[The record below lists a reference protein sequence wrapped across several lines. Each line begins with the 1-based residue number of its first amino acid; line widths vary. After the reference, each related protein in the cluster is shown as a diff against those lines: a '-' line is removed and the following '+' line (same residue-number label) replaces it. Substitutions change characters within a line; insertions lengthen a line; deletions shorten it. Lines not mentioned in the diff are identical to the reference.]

1 MPYPMLFLAFAL
13 ALSPFPAQAQTIAEV
28 FESAWRRSSPAS
40 GAIQRGDA
48 LLARRDA
55 ADLHT
60 PAPPSLELGGR
71 SDRLNQD
78 RGAREL
84 EVGVALQLWLPGEQD
99 RTRAL
104 AEAERG
110 EFEARLAA
118 ARLRLAAEVREAW
131 WAWQLA
137 RIDQA
142 SAGSRRDNALALA
155 RDVDRRVAAGS
166 LARADA
172 HQAQGALAAAEAEL
186 AEISALLASAAHRIA
201 GLSGIAPR
209 DASAAGEPPP
219 ESLVLS
225 DAHPLLAEL
234 ARRAETARNALDLA
248 ATQKRANS
256 ELTLSTRRGRAD
268 YGAPGEQ
275 TIAIALRLPFSSE
288 PRNRARILDSNA
300 TLIEAEAQQRVERRR
315 LEAVLS
321 AARERL
327 QAAQR
332 VEASAQR
339 RAQLARETRGFFDR
353 SFRLGE
359 TDLPTRLRIEIESN
373 EANRQAARAA
383 VQHAAAVS
391 NLRQSLGLTPQ

>member
-131 WAWQLA
+131 WAWQPA
-137 RIDQA
+137 RIEARPARDA
-142 SAGSRRDNALALA
+142 TTHWRWRARRPARSRRQPGA
-155 RDVDRRVAAGS
+155 RRRPSG
-166 LARADA
+166 AR
-172 HQAQGALAAAEAEL
+172 GACRGRSRARGDLGT
-186 AEISALLASAAHRIA
+186 A
-201 GLSGIAPR
+201 GLGGAP
-209 DASAAGEPPP
+209 AS
-219 ESLVLS
+219 
-225 DAHPLLAEL
+225 
-234 ARRAETARNALDLA
+234 
-248 ATQKRANS
+248 
-256 ELTLSTRRGRAD
+256 RGRD
-268 YGAPGEQ
+268 
-275 TIAIALRLPFSSE
+275 R
-288 PRNRARILDSNA
+288 
-300 TLIEAEAQQRVERRR
+300 
-315 LEAVLS
+315 
-321 AARERL
+321 AARCFGGR
-327 QAAQR
+327 
-332 VEASAQR
+332 
-339 RAQLARETRGFFDR
+339 
-353 SFRLGE
+353 
-359 TDLPTRLRIEIESN
+359 
-373 EANRQAARAA
+373 
-383 VQHAAAVS
+383 
-391 NLRQSLGLTPQ
+391 

>member
-1 MPYPMLFLAFAL
+1 MPTLCWPSWRVAPRRTQRTRP
-13 ALSPFPAQAQTIAEV
+13 SPR
-28 FESAWRRSSPAS
+28 RRS
-40 GAIQRGDA
+40 
-48 LLARRDA
+48 
-55 ADLHT
+55 
-60 PAPPSLELGGR
+60 AP
-71 SDRLNQD
+71 
-78 RGAREL
+78 
-84 EVGVALQLWLPGEQD
+84 
-99 RTRAL
+99 
-104 AEAERG
+104 
-110 EFEARLAA
+110 
-118 ARLRLAAEVREAW
+118 
-131 WAWQLA
+131 
-137 RIDQA
+137 
-142 SAGSRRDNALALA
+142 
-155 RDVDRRVAAGS
+155 
-166 LARADA
+166 
-172 HQAQGALAAAEAEL
+172 
-186 AEISALLASAAHRIA
+186 
-201 GLSGIAPR
+201 
-209 DASAAGEPPP
+209 
-219 ESLVLS
+219 
-225 DAHPLLAEL
+225 
-234 ARRAETARNALDLA
+234 
-248 ATQKRANS
+248 
-256 ELTLSTRRGRAD
+256 LSTRRERAG